1 MAEAGPKPM
10 TLAPSFVSDCFIS
23 DCICIS
29 QGSPEKQKQ
38 QGVCVCVYIERFIL
52 RNWLAT
58 EEAVESKI

>member
-1 MAEAGPKPM
+1 M
-10 TLAPSFVSDCFIS
+10 TLAPSFVSDCFVS

-58 EEAVESKI
+58 EEAVE